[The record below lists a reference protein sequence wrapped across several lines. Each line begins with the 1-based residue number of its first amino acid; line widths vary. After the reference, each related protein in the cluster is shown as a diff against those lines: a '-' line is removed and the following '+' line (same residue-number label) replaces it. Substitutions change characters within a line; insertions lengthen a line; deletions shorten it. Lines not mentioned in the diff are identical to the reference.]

1 MGSVIRE
8 NEGLTRRSFIR
19 GAAAIGGTVAAAGL
33 LSACSNE
40 TAAVAPSGLPETWDY
55 EADVVIV
62 GYGGAGAAAAWEALS
77 AGSSTL
83 ILERFSKAGGSTN
96 ICGGFIYLGGGTPLQ
111 KALGFEDTPDNY
123 YNYMVASGGPGVSE
137 EHCRVLADSSV
148 DLYDWLVNTLGVVF
162 NESFQP
168 RWPEA
173 PNYDAGLTCSGD
185 EYSSDFS
192 SAAEPMPRGHWV
204 FGYDTPE
211 GALTGAKNGSGF
223 FQPLLAAVE
232 AMGPEVLYNTPATRL
247 VYHSELDRVV
257 GVVAESEDG
266 EVFVK
271 ANKAVILT
279 AGGFAKNEEMVK
291 QYCPEI
297 IGSFVIGTEGDDG
310 KGIRIG
316 QGVGGD
322 VAHMQDAYGNLTC
335 DSLMSRDSWGG
346 GPLSFG
352 ILVNQR
358 GQRFFSEDHYHS
370 FAPIAMRTPYFYT
383 DYSPAY
389 LVCDND
395 AIQLLA
401 EDKRPSAENKK
412 LAATADTIEALAAAI
427 GTPAGALEATV
438 AYYNEHAAKGED
450 PVFGKWP
457 AYIKPI
463 ATPPFFAVVASSLGG
478 TFTFGG
484 LKINT
489 NAQVISALTQEPIA
503 GLYSAGRNA
512 NDVIATNYQGSGT
525 AIASNY
531 TFGRIAGKN
540 AAAEASWAAAEE

>member
-1 MGSVIRE
+1 MSSVLVS
-8 NEGLTRRSFIR
+8 GTDLSRRSFIR
-19 GAAAIGGTVAAAGL
+19 GAAALGGAVAATGL
-33 LSACSNE
+33 LGACSNE
-40 TAAVAPSGLPETWDY
+40 ATPVTPSGLPETWDY
-55 EADVVIV
+55 EADVVVV
-62 GYGGAGAAAAWEALS
+62 GYGGAGAAAAWEALT
-77 AGSSTL
+77 AGSTVL
-83 ILERFSKAGGSTN
+83 ILERVSKAGGSTN

-111 KALGFEDTPDNY
+111 KTLGFDDTPDNY
-123 YNYMVASGGPGVSE
+123 FNYMVAAGGPGVSV
-137 EHCRVLADSSV
+137 EHCRVLADNSLDV
-148 DLYDWLVNTLGVVF
+148 YDWLVNTLGVVF

-168 RWPEA
+168 RWPEEA
-173 PNYDAGLTCSGD
+173 NYEAGLTCSGD

-192 SAAEPMPRGHWV
+192 GAATPMPRGHWV
-204 FGYDTPE
+204 LGYDTPE

-247 VYHSELDRVV
+247 VYHTELDRVA
-257 GVVAESEDG
+257 GVVAEGEDG
-266 EVFVK
+266 EIFVK

-291 QYCPEI
+291 QYCPDI
-297 IGSFVIGTEGDDG
+297 WGSFIIGTEGDDG
-310 KGIRIG
+310 KGIRLG

-370 FAPIAMRTPYFYT
+370 FAPIAMRTPYFAT

-389 LVCDND
+389 LICDND
-395 AIQLLA
+395 AIQLLP
-401 EDKRPSAENKK
+401 EDKRPSADNKK
-412 LAATADTIEALAAAI
+412 LAASADTIEALAAAI
-427 GTPAGALEATV
+427 GAPAGSLEATV
-438 AYYNEHAAKGED
+438 AYYNEHAAQGKD
-450 PVFGKWP
+450 PLFGKWP
-457 AYIKPI
+457 AYIRPI
-463 ATPPFFAVVASSLGG
+463 TAAPFYAVVASSLGG
-478 TFTFGG
+478 TFTWGG

-489 NAQVISALTQEPIA
+489 DAQVISALTQEPIV

-531 TFGRIAGKN
+531 TFGRIAGRK
-540 AAAEASWAAAEE
+540 AAAETSWAATTE